1 MKNNYRTWIGLPAF
15 NEEKAIKNVLISIT
29 KLKLNNIR
37 VILFN
42 DGSSDKTIDNC
53 KQFEKRLRL
62 NIIDNKQNQ
71 GLGVAVYSI
80 MKFFK
85 KKSNNN
91 DKLVLMDC
99 DNTHNPNQIL
109 QMIQKGNKKKNIVII
124 ASRFQKRSKVIN
136 VPFIRNLLSYTAF
149 FIFNILFKTKGVKD
163 FTSGYRLYDKAVI
176 NNFFSIVGLKYKP
189 ASGFEMQ
196 LEIIL
201 QLRKINTYFSEIP
214 IFLDYKK
221 KFTKSKMKIIKTI
234 FNYLKLIFFKI
245 YK

>member
-1 MKNNYRTWIGLPAF
+1 M
-15 NEEKAIKNVLISIT
+15 
-29 KLKLNNIR
+29 
-37 VILFN
+37 
-42 DGSSDKTIDNC
+42 
-53 KQFEKRLRL
+53 
-62 NIIDNKQNQ
+62 
-71 GLGVAVYSI
+71 
-80 MKFFK
+80 
-85 KKSNNN
+85 
-91 DKLVLMDC
+91 
-99 DNTHNPNQIL
+99 
-109 QMIQKGNKKKNIVII
+109 
-124 ASRFQKRSKVIN
+124 
-136 VPFIRNLLSYTAF
+136 
-149 FIFNILFKTKGVKD
+149 FKTKGVKD

-176 NNFFSIVGLKYKP
+176 NNFFDIVGLKYKP

>member
-1 MKNNYRTWIGLPAF
+1 MKNNYTTWIGLPAF

-85 KKSNNN
+85 KK
-91 DKLVLMDC
+91 K
-99 DNTHNPNQIL
+99 
-109 QMIQKGNKKKNIVII
+109 
-124 ASRFQKRSKVIN
+124 
-136 VPFIRNLLSYTAF
+136 
-149 FIFNILFKTKGVKD
+149 
-163 FTSGYRLYDKAVI
+163 
-176 NNFFSIVGLKYKP
+176 
-189 ASGFEMQ
+189 
-196 LEIIL
+196 
-201 QLRKINTYFSEIP
+201 
-214 IFLDYKK
+214 
-221 KFTKSKMKIIKTI
+221 
-234 FNYLKLIFFKI
+234 
-245 YK
+245 

>member
-1 MKNNYRTWIGLPAF
+1 MKNNYTTWIGLPAF

-149 FIFNILFKTKGVKD
+149 FIFNILF
-163 FTSGYRLYDKAVI
+163 
-176 NNFFSIVGLKYKP
+176 
-189 ASGFEMQ
+189 
-196 LEIIL
+196 LE
-201 QLRKINTYFSEIP
+201 Y
-214 IFLDYKK
+214 
-221 KFTKSKMKIIKTI
+221 
-234 FNYLKLIFFKI
+234 
-245 YK
+245 